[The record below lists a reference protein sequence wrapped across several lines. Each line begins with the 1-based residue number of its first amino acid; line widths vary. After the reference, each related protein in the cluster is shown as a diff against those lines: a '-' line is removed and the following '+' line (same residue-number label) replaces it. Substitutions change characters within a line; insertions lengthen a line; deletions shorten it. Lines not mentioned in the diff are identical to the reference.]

1 MKVREYWF
9 ETFRR
14 VLVVKLFDETF
25 ISIDVYKDSWNYN
38 IDSEL
43 EIDNVKLI
51 YHNINSADLG
61 LDPRQDLVEL
71 VGVDVGDKREVVN
84 VRVRIKSRGV
94 DDDFIKKLYIK
105 VVKLVENREVGP
117 DVKVESQIIM

>member
-1 MKVREYWF
+1 MEVREYWF

-14 VLVVKLFDETF
+14 VLVVKLSYETF

-51 YHNINSADLG
+51 YHNIDPAVLG

-71 VGVDVGDKREVVN
+71 VGVNVGSKREVVN
-84 VRVRIKSRGV
+84 VRVRIKSRDV
-94 DDDFIKKLYIK
+94 DDDFIKKLYIN

-117 DVKVESQIIM
+117 DVKVESQIIG